1 MIILLTMHS
10 CLQVTAMREIA
21 DIADSL
27 SNDEIGFR
35 DRQSLDEIKNTA
47 LSSLMDVVEDS
58 KRSRRKIATKRKRED
73 DPSPTT
79 GKDVALDVWMY

>member
-1 MIILLTMHS
+1 
-10 CLQVTAMREIA
+10 MREIA

-27 SNDEIGFR
+27 LKDEMGFQ

-73 DPSPTT
+73 DPSPTIS
-79 GKDVALDVWMY
+79 KEAALDVWMH